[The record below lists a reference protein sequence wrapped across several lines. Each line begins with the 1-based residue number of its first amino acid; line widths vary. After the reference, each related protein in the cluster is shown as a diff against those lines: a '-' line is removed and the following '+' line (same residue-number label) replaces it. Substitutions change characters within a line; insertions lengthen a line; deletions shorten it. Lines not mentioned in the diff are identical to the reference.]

1 MPDNLLLCFLFLLL
15 LLFLFLLFL
24 IFVLSS
30 LPFYFSFLHS
40 IFNY

>member
-15 LLFLFLLFL
+15 FLFLLFL
-24 IFVLSS
+24 LFLLSS
-30 LPFYFSFLHS
+30 LPFYISFLHS

>member
-24 IFVLSS
+24 LFLLSS
-30 LPFYFSFLHS
+30 LPFYISFLHS